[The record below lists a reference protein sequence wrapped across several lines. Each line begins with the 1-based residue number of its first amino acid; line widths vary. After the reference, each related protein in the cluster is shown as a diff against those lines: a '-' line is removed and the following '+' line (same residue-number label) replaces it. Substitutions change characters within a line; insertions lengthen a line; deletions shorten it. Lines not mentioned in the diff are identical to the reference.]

1 MTLIELR
8 KALIAY
14 QDNHIPH
21 VLSLDSRRYGD
32 GDSVLLMFKKS
43 IRAQLDDTKALFGRE
58 GRFGWIRPDLAMPA
72 DETQE
77 KNVFIRQAAHC
88 PPTAR
93 S

>member
-1 MTLIELR
+1 M
-8 KALIAY
+8 
-14 QDNHIPH
+14 
-21 VLSLDSRRYGD
+21 VSLNSRRYGD

-43 IRAQLDDTKALFGRE
+43 IRGQLDDTKALFGRE